1 MAQKQLTLR
10 VLPTEPQLAQ
20 DSLNVYGGRPLP
32 SHMGLQGWVGPV
44 VSPLGKMAAPV
55 LLLLFSGKRKSGK
68 DFITDSIQSRLGVE
82 NCTILRLSAPIK
94 EQYAKE
100 HGLDLE
106 QLLGSS
112 GYKER
117 YRGEMI
123 RWGEEQRAR
132 DPGCFC
138 RLIIKDV
145 TQPIWLVSDTR
156 RKSDV
161 EWFQSHFARAV
172 QTVRV
177 SASEETRKQRGW
189 TFTPGVD
196 DAESECGLDRGVRWD
211 WILTNDGGP
220 DGLELQLRPLME
232 FIRSRLPQ

>member
-1 MAQKQLTLR
+1 
-10 VLPTEPQLAQ
+10 
-20 DSLNVYGGRPLP
+20 
-32 SHMGLQGWVGPV
+32 
-44 VSPLGKMAAPV
+44 MAAPV

-82 NCTILRLSAPIK
+82 NCAILRLSAPIK

-100 HGLDLE
+100 HGLKLE
-106 QLLGSS
+106 QLMGASE
-112 GYKER
+112 YKEQ

-145 TQPIWLVSDTR
+145 TQPVWLVSDAR

-161 EWFQSHFARAV
+161 EWFRTHFGQAV

-177 SASEETRKQRGW
+177 FASEESRRKRGW
-189 TFTPGVD
+189 AFTPGVD
-196 DAESECGLDRGVRWD
+196 DTESECGLDEGVCWD
-211 WILTNDGGP
+211 WTLANEGGP
-220 DGLELQLRPLME
+220 EGLEQQLRPLME
-232 FIRSRLPQ
+232 FIQGQLP